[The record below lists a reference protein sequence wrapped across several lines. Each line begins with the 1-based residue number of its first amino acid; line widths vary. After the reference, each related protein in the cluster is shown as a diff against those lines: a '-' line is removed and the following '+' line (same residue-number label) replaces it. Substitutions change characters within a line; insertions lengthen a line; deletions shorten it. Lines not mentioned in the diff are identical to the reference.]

1 MAVTPMPE
9 VPPCTSS
16 VSPSLNCPRANTLLH
31 TVKYV
36 SGKDAPSMAL
46 SPLGSGRH
54 CAKGA
59 AQYSANP
66 PPYTNAQTMSPFLKP
81 LSDKSPSTCSP
92 ATSNPGKS
100 DAPGGT
106 G

>member
-16 VSPSLNCPRANTLLH
+16 VSPSLNCPRSNTMLH

-59 AQYSANP
+59 AQYSAYP
-66 PPYTNAQTMSPFLKP
+66 PPCTNAQTITPFLKP
-81 LSDKSPSTCSP
+81 LSDKTPTTSTQTTTKP
-92 ATSNPGKS
+92 DKT
-100 DAPGGT
+100 DAPC
-106 G
+106 